1 VTHGFPRVRSVVGEA
16 LLHPV
21 ALAALVL
28 LVVNDHVLKSAYPGF
43 VTGKLSDAAGLTVFP
58 LFLHALLERGFR
70 VTGASFSR
78 WYRSAALAGAA
89 TTAFGFS
96 LVKGTEQGAELFR
109 NGLGAVQCLPHAL
122 SGLDPTACRA
132 RVVVD
137 VTDLWALP
145 FVLVSVRLLGRAQWK
160 ESPSSTPSDVL
171 STHS

>member
-1 VTHGFPRVRSVVGEA
+1 VTPIFPRVRSVVGEA

-58 LFLHALLERGFR
+58 LFLHALVETGFR
-70 VTGASFSR
+70 VTGASFTR
-78 WYRSAALAGAA
+78 WYRTAALAGAA
-89 TTAFGFS
+89 ITAFGFAV
-96 LVKGTEQGAELFR
+96 VKGSEQGADLFR
-109 NGLGAVQCLPHAL
+109 NGLGAVRCLPHAL
-122 SGLDPTACRA
+122 SGLNPMACRA
-132 RVVVD
+132 RVVQD

-145 FVLVSVRLLGRAQWK
+145 FVLVSVWLLGRTQWN
-160 ESPSSTPSDVL
+160 ESPSSSPSDVP